1 MLFEVYRDEAAF
13 EAHWNAPSRA
23 QHRAEAGDMLV
34 KVSGTKF
41 TPLE

>member
-23 QHRAEAGDMLV
+23 QYRAEAGDRV
-34 KVSGTKF
+34 TVSATKF

>member
-1 MLFEVYRDEAAF
+1 LMLFEFYRDEAAF

-23 QHRAEAGDMLV
+23 QYRAEAGDRV
-34 KVSGTKF
+34 TVSATKF